1 MYELFQNQPAQRR
14 RTRVRQAFCT
24 SRHSPVASWGTK
36 GKDFLPELKI
46 LLCATYGNKEKHTTV
61 DFPVCY

>member
-1 MYELFQNQPAQRR
+1 MNFSKTSRHKGGGRAFDR
-14 RTRVRQAFCT
+14 AFCT